1 MWKKYCIATQ
11 YCRVV
16 QATEGNTMLRKEYC
30 ALHVEQL
37 RQETEK
43 IRNIENL
50 LLRNCLILSDFDQ
63 KKLLPL
69 RSVHRKCASKEDPE
83 QTNSVRWKYSVYM
96 LRVRRVVNCCCYY
109 RCCFCF
115 CSKSVNEL
123 EYTHLKTGTY
133 TFHNFVEWGSGGSS
147 PLVRGSGGSC
157 NLVKEIS
164 FHVVKVS

>member
-63 KKLLPL
+63 KKNYCHYGL
-69 RSVHRKCASKEDPE
+69 STE
-83 QTNSVRWKYSVYM
+83 SVRLKKTLNKQTVYGG
-96 LRVRRVVNCCCYY
+96 NTAFICY
-109 RCCFCF
+109 
-115 CSKSVNEL
+115 V
-123 EYTHLKTGTY
+123 
-133 TFHNFVEWGSGGSS
+133 
-147 PLVRGSGGSC
+147 
-157 NLVKEIS
+157 
-164 FHVVKVS
+164 